1 MKSLRI
7 IDKEK
12 TLVLLETYPTLF
24 LVTIDS
30 KVSSISIQQIS
41 VSFIIARGDSMTLT
55 ILKSSSEYLYAMAG
69 KGFKSSAISTAYD
82 SSVIMNS

>member
-1 MKSLRI
+1 
-7 IDKEK
+7 
-12 TLVLLETYPTLF
+12 
-24 LVTIDS
+24 
-30 KVSSISIQQIS
+30 
-41 VSFIIARGDSMTLT
+41 MTLT